1 MDERAARGASTVE
14 ATRRRLLDAARL
26 GLARFGT
33 RKLSMTDVA
42 ALAGI
47 SRRTLYRH
55 FPSMQDLLDALGED
69 ESNRFNAAIA
79 EAVRQH
85 PPGHRIAAVLRF
97 MADSLRDDHL
107 QQLVF
112 TDPDFVLKRF
122 STILPELRT
131 SLAALIAREQPGGA
145 GSRRAAE
152 DTADAVIRLAMSYYL
167 LPEAD
172 SGRFSRS
179 LAAIM
184 TPVAEPPAVR

>member
-1 MDERAARGASTVE
+1 VDGQAARGATSVE

-42 ALAGI
+42 TLAGV

-55 FPSMQDLLDALGED
+55 FPSIQDLLDALGED

-79 EAVRQH
+79 DAVRQH
-85 PPGHRIAAVLRF
+85 PPGRRIAAVLRF
-97 MADSLRDDHL
+97 MTESLHHDHL

-145 GSRRAAE
+145 GSRRVAE
-152 DTADAVIRLAMSYYL
+152 DTADAVIRLAMSHYL

-172 SGRFSRS
+172 AGRFSRS
-179 LAAIM
+179 LAAIT
-184 TPVAEPPAVR
+184 TPGAEPPAAR

>member
-1 MDERAARGASTVE
+1 VGATE
-14 ATRRRLLDAARL
+14 QRLLDAARL

-42 ALAGI
+42 ALARV

-69 ESNRFNAAIA
+69 ESHRFNAAIA
-79 EAVRQH
+79 DAIREHQ
-85 PPGHRIAAVLRF
+85 PGHRVAAVLRF
-97 MADSLRDDHL
+97 MADSLSDDHL

-112 TDPDFVLKRF
+112 TDPDLVLKRF

-131 SLAALIAREQPGGA
+131 ALAALIAREQPIGR

-152 DTADAVIRLAMSYYL
+152 DTADAVIRLAMSHYL

-172 SGRFSRS
+172 AGRFSRS
-179 LAAIM
+179 LAAIV
-184 TPVAEPPAVR
+184 TPAAEPAAAR

>member
-1 MDERAARGASTVE
+1 MDERAARA
-14 ATRRRLLDAARL
+14 ATRVETTERRLLDAARL

-42 ALAGI
+42 ALAGV

-55 FPSMQDLLDALGED
+55 SPSMQDLLDALGAD
-69 ESNRFNAAIA
+69 ESRRFNAAIA
-79 EAVRQH
+79 DAVREQQ
-85 PPGHRIAAVLRF
+85 PGHRVAAVLRF
-97 MADSLRDDHL
+97 MADSLGNDHL

-112 TDPDFVLKRF
+112 TDPNFVLQRF

-131 SLAALIAREQPGGA
+131 NLAALIAREQPTGR

-152 DTADAVIRLAMSYYL
+152 DTADAVIRLAMSHYL

-172 SGRFSRS
+172 AGRFSRS

-184 TPVAEPPAVR
+184 TPAAEPAAAR